1 MATPPF
7 RHTGVRTA
15 TKTPHGNLGI
25 IAGLK
30 DRQRP
35 APMKFPPDPLQLIS
49 QYLPRLGGKPR
60 SRTTL
65 DPDKEYTIEELAQAA
80 STTVRNIRAYQDR
93 GILASPRLRGR
104 KGVYSNAHLARLRVI
119 SSLLERGYTI
129 NSIHELL
136 SALEEGVDLRHLIGL
151 ETAIT
156 SPWTDEEPTWVGL
169 ADIMQMFENKF
180 TPEALKK
187 AIELDLL
194 RPEGNQVRVRSMR
207 TLRAGAQLVAMGIPL
222 ADLLDIVIMLRGN
235 VEKVADE
242 LVQLVATHVLDEFEH
257 SAAPASEEVPKIA
270 GLIWRLRPLAE
281 MAVHAELA
289 RAMEKAVTRFLAEK
303 MANIVEK
310 LEETKKQDA

>member
-1 MATPPF
+1 
-7 RHTGVRTA
+7 
-15 TKTPHGNLGI
+15 
-25 IAGLK
+25 
-30 DRQRP
+30 
-35 APMKFPPDPLQLIS
+35 MKFPPDPLQLIS

-60 SRTTL
+60 ARSTV
-65 DPDKEYTIEELAQAA
+65 DPEKEYSIEELAQAA
-80 STTVRNIRAYQDR
+80 TTTVRNIRAYQDR
-93 GILASPRLRGR
+93 GILAPPRLRGR
-104 KGVYSNAHLARLRVI
+104 KGIYSNAHLARLRVI

-156 SPWTDEEPTWVGL
+156 SPWTDEEPTWVGMEEVL
-169 ADIMQMFENKF
+169 KLFGNNF
-180 TPEALKK
+180 TPAALKK

-194 RPEGNQVRVRSMR
+194 RPEGAQVRVRSMR
-207 TLRAGAQLVAMGIPL
+207 TLRAGAQLVEMGIPL

-257 SAAPASEEVPKIA
+257 SAKPPREEVPKIA
-270 GLIWRLRPLAE
+270 SLIWRLRPLAE

-289 RAMEKAVTRFLAEK
+289 RAMEKAVTRFLADK

-310 LEETKKQDA
+310 LEETKK

>member
-1 MATPPF
+1 
-7 RHTGVRTA
+7 
-15 TKTPHGNLGI
+15 
-25 IAGLK
+25 
-30 DRQRP
+30 
-35 APMKFPPDPLQLIS
+35 MKFPPDPLQLVS

-60 SRTTL
+60 SRAQS
-65 DPDKEYTIEELAQAA
+65 DPDKEYSIEELAQAA

-93 GILASPRLRGR
+93 GILAPPRLRGR

-119 SSLLERGYTI
+119 SSLLERGYTL

-156 SPWTDEEPTWVGL
+156 SPWTDEEPTW
-169 ADIMQMFENKF
+169 ASMAEIMEMFGNKF

-194 RPEGNQVRVRSMR
+194 RPEGTQVRVRSMR

-222 ADLLDIVIMLRGN
+222 ADLLDIIIMLRGN
-235 VEKVADE
+235 VEKVANE

-257 SAAPASEEVPKIA
+257 SPTPASEEFPKIA
-270 GLIWRLRPLAE
+270 NLIWRLRPLAE

-289 RAMEKAVTRFLAEK
+289 RAMEKSVTRFLADK

-310 LEETKKQDA
+310 IEETKK

>member
-1 MATPPF
+1 
-7 RHTGVRTA
+7 
-15 TKTPHGNLGI
+15 
-25 IAGLK
+25 
-30 DRQRP
+30 
-35 APMKFPPDPLQLIS
+35 MKFPPDPLQVFS

-60 SRTTL
+60 SRAGG
-65 DPDKEYTIEELAQAA
+65 DPDKEYSIEELAQAA

-93 GILASPRLRGR
+93 GVLAPPRLRGR
-104 KGVYSNAHLARLRVI
+104 KGIYSDAHLARLRVI
-119 SSLLERGYTI
+119 SGLLERGYTI

-136 SALEEGVDLRHLIGL
+136 SALEEGVDLRHIIGL

-156 SPWTDEEPTWVGL
+156 SPWTDEEPAWVSMT
-169 ADIMQMFENKF
+169 DIMEMFANNF

-222 ADLLDIVIMLRGN
+222 ADLLDIIIMLRGN
-235 VEKVADE
+235 VEKVANE

-257 SAAPASEEVPKIA
+257 SDAPAREEFPKIA
-270 GLIWRLRPLAE
+270 NLIWRLRPLAE

-289 RAMEKAVTRFLAEK
+289 RAMEKSVTRFLADK
-303 MANIVEK
+303 MANIVER
-310 LEETKKQDA
+310 LEESKK